1 MTTSQI
7 WTGIL
12 VVASIIFMSFQTFL
26 RIKKRNKILPL
37 LRSISGGPTYS
48 TKVGSEGIILPAL
61 VYNSG
66 KLTGND
72 PDSGKT
78 ANSENKLEIKTHPHQ
93 SEILDVYEMIEN
105 TKKKFI
111 HEEGQMMTSL
121 TSSKENQQKVTLSEE
136 DPQDWLLSPLEAA
149 YKPSK
154 VVSEVWS
161 SHQSGVNHLYRYSN
175 LDRLIYPPGYLFQQN
190 DSII

>member
-1 MTTSQI
+1 M
-7 WTGIL
+7 
-12 VVASIIFMSFQTFL
+12 
-26 RIKKRNKILPL
+26 PL
-37 LRSISGGPTYS
+37 LKSISGGPSYS
-48 TKVGSEGIILPAL
+48 TRVGSEGIILPSL

-66 KLTGND
+66 KLRGNYS
-72 PDSGKT
+72 DSDKT
-78 ANSENKLEIKTHPHQ
+78 ENSGNKLEIKTHPHQ
-93 SEILDVYEMIEN
+93 SEILDVFELIEN

-111 HEEGQMMTSL
+111 HEEGQMMKSL
-121 TSSKENQQKVTLSEE
+121 ISSKENQQKLTLSKE
-136 DPQDWLLSPLEAA
+136 DPEDCLLNPLEAA

-161 SHQSGVNHLYRYSN
+161 SHQAGVNHLYRYSN

>member
-1 MTTSQI
+1 
-7 WTGIL
+7 
-12 VVASIIFMSFQTFL
+12 MSFQTFL

-37 LRSISGGPTYS
+37 LKSISGGPSYS

-66 KLTGND
+66 KFKRNNSDSDKTGN
-72 PDSGKT
+72 
-78 ANSENKLEIKTHPHQ
+78 SEMKSEIEAHPYHQ
-93 SEILDVYEMIEN
+93 SEILDVFEMIEN

-111 HEEGQMMTSL
+111 QEEGTMMRSL
-121 TSSKENQQKVTLSEE
+121 TSSKENQQKLTLSEE
-136 DPQDWLLSPLEAA
+136 DPEDCLLTPLEAA

>member
-1 MTTSQI
+1 M
-7 WTGIL
+7 
-12 VVASIIFMSFQTFL
+12 VASIIFMSFQTFL

-72 PDSGKT
+72 SDSGKT
-78 ANSENKLEIKTHPHQ
+78 TNFENKLEIKTHPHQ

-111 HEEGQMMTSL
+111 HEEGQMMRSL

>member
-12 VVASIIFMSFQTFL
+12 VIASLMFMSFQTFL

-37 LRSISGGPTYS
+37 LKSISGGPSYS
-48 TKVGSEGIILPAL
+48 TKVGSEGMILPSL
-61 VYNSG
+61 VYNPGCPG
-66 KLTGND
+66 KPRRNED
-72 PDSGKT
+72 FDKT
-78 ANSENKLEIKTHPHQ
+78 FRAKSDNNAP
-93 SEILDVYEMIEN
+93 EILDVFEIIEN

-111 HEEGQMMTSL
+111 YEEGQLLKSL

-136 DPQDWLLSPLEAA
+136 DPKDFLLTPLEAA
-149 YKPSK
+149 YQPST